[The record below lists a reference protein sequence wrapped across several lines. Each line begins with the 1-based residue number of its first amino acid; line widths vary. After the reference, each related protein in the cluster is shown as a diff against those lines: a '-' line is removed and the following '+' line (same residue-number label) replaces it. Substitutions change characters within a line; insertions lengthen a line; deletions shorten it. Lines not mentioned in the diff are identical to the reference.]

1 MNVEY
6 MKIMYVNCGVWRIKW
21 RMNELKLP
29 SSSFIQLFWQYW
41 VLGKVI
47 LQETAVGY
55 SVTFHF
61 NCLLIVKLIREINIA
76 WLIFSTLEVRTSSV
90 LCLFTVPY
98 FVKKK
103 QNLELKTKWLS
114 VAHNYFSCI
123 LTRRWRTVFSLSIN
137 FVRKMRRNIRQPQ
150 IALWKAVSWQGYR
163 MFRLPISWLL

>member
-1 MNVEY
+1 
-6 MKIMYVNCGVWRIKW
+6 MKD
-21 RMNELKLP
+21 E
-29 SSSFIQLFWQYW
+29 W
-41 VLGKVI
+41 VKTAIIILHSIILTILGSWKSYFAGNSCRV
-47 LQETAVGY
+47 LCY
-55 SVTFHF
+55 FPF

>member
-1 MNVEY
+1 
-6 MKIMYVNCGVWRIKW
+6 MKIMHVNCGVGRIKW
-21 RMNELKLP
+21 RMDELKAM
-29 SSSFIQLFWQYW
+29 I
-41 VLGKVI
+41 I
-47 LQETAVGY
+47 LHSIILTILASWKSYFAGTAVGY

-76 WLIFSTLEVRTSSV
+76 CLIFSTLKVRTSSV
-90 LCLFTVPY
+90 LCLFTVSY

-114 VAHNYFSCI
+114 VAHNYLSCI
-123 LTRRWRTVFSLSIN
+123 LTGRWCTVFSLSIN

>member
-1 MNVEY
+1 
-6 MKIMYVNCGVWRIKW
+6 MKITYVNCGVGRIKW
-21 RMNELKLP
+21 RMNELKLLW
-29 SSSFIQLFWQYW
+29 SFFIQLFWQCW
-41 VLGKVI
+41 LLGKVI

-61 NCLLIVKLIREINIA
+61 NCLFIVKLIREINIA
-76 WLIFSTLEVRTSSV
+76 CFIFSTLEVRTSSV
-90 LCLFTVPY
+90 LCLFTVSY

-114 VAHNYFSCI
+114 VAHNYLSCI

-163 MFRLPISWLL
+163 MFRPPISWLL

>member
-1 MNVEY
+1 
-6 MKIMYVNCGVWRIKW
+6 
-21 RMNELKLP
+21 MNELKLLW
-29 SSSFIQLFWQYW
+29 SSFIQLFWQCW
-41 VLGKVI
+41 LLGKVI

-76 WLIFSTLEVRTSSV
+76 CFIFSTLEVRTSSV
-90 LCLFTVPY
+90 LCLFTVSY

-114 VAHNYFSCI
+114 VAHNYLSCI

-163 MFRLPISWLL
+163 MFRPPISWLL

>member
-1 MNVEY
+1 
-6 MKIMYVNCGVWRIKW
+6 
-21 RMNELKLP
+21 MNELKLLW
-29 SSSFIQLFWQYW
+29 SSFIQLFWQYW
-41 VLGKVI
+41 LLGKVI

-76 WLIFSTLEVRTSSV
+76 CFIFSTLEVRTSSV
-90 LCLFTVPY
+90 LCLFTVSY

-114 VAHNYFSCI
+114 VAHNYLSCI
-123 LTRRWRTVFSLSIN
+123 LTRRWRAVFSLSIN

-163 MFRLPISWLL
+163 MFRPPISWLL